1 MPVTTEVR
9 VRYAETDQMGIVY
22 YANYLVWFEL
32 GRVELLRSIGLAYSR
47 LETDHGCIL
56 PVIDVSCRY
65 KSPARYDDEI
75 LIETRP
81 AMLRGTI
88 LKFAYRILRKA
99 RAGEEQTGEE
109 RTLLAEGETVH
120 VVCDDQLQRKPLPE
134 KYAAA
139 LKTLMKD
146 GRSLARAAKFGLYN
160 LLENHPMSIPDD
172 GNFSCWLS
180 ARRSSR
186 NFRQASISLGIMTR

>member
-32 GRVELLRSIGLAYSR
+32 GRVELLRSLGLAYSR

-56 PVIDVSCRY
+56 PVIQAHCRY
-65 KSPARYDDEI
+65 RSPARYDDEI

-81 AMLRGTI
+81 AMMRGAV
-88 LKFAYRILRKA
+88 LKFAYQIFRKA
-99 RAGEEQTGEE
+99 SQEGKDRE
-109 RTLLAEGETVH
+109 LLAEGETVH
-120 VVCDDQLQRKPLPE
+120 VVCDDQLNKKPLPE

-139 LKTLMKD
+139 LRALM
-146 GRSLARAAKFGLYN
+146 AA
-160 LLENHPMSIPDD
+160 E
-172 GNFSCWLS
+172 
-180 ARRSSR
+180 
-186 NFRQASISLGIMTR
+186 